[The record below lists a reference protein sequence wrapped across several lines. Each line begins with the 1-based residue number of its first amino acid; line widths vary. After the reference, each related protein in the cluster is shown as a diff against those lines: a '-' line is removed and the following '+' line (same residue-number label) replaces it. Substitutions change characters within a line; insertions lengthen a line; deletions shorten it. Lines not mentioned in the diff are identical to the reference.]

1 MKYIQS
7 FYRYVMTFSSIG
19 KSFPARDAEG
29 PMRNVIEIT
38 DDEYKT
44 LMRREPMFR
53 ALVDNRKYRVL
64 DYLPESAKPEAA
76 RINEAK
82 AEAKKV
88 QAENASLADENAA
101 LKAELEA
108 LKTAHAEHGKKYE
121 RVAEDAGVMAHI
133 EEEKAEKA
141 PAKKKTTSKI

>member
-101 LKAELEA
+101 LKARIAELEA
-108 LKTAHAEHGKKYE
+108 KAAKKDE
-121 RVAEDAGVMAHI
+121 VQVTMS
-133 EEEKAEKA
+133 EEKLAEEKPAKA
-141 PAKKKTTSKI
+141 PAKKTTSKKK

>member
-19 KSFPARDAEG
+19 KSFPAKDAEG

-82 AEAKKV
+82 AEAKKA

-101 LKAELEA
+101 LKARIAELERQA
-108 LKTAHAEHGKKYE
+108 AANKEPVTAKA
-121 RVAEDAGVMAHI
+121 
-133 EEEKAEKA
+133 EEEKPAKA
-141 PAKKKTTSKI
+141 PAKKTTKKK

>member
-19 KSFPARDAEG
+19 KSFPAKDAEG

-82 AEAKKV
+82 AEAKKA

-101 LKAELEA
+101 LKARIAELERQA
-108 LKTAHAEHGKKYE
+108 AAKKEPVTAKA
-121 RVAEDAGVMAHI
+121 
-133 EEEKAEKA
+133 EEEKPAKA
-141 PAKKKTTSKI
+141 PAKKTTSKKK

>member
-44 LMRREPMFR
+44 LVRREPMFR

-88 QAENASLADENAA
+88 KAENASLADENAA
-101 LKAELEA
+101 LKARIAELEKQA
-108 LKTAHAEHGKKYE
+108 TKKDE
-121 RVAEDAGVMAHI
+121 VQVTMS
-133 EEEKAEKA
+133 EEKLAEEKPKA
-141 PAKKKTTSKI
+141 PAKKTTSKKK

>member
-19 KSFPARDAEG
+19 KSFPARDADG

-82 AEAKKV
+82 AEAKKA

-101 LKAELEA
+101 LKARIAELEA
-108 LKTAHAEHGKKYE
+108 KAAKKDE
-121 RVAEDAGVMAHI
+121 VQVTMSDEKLA
-133 EEEKAEKA
+133 EEKPAKA
-141 PAKKKTTSKI
+141 PAKKTTKKK